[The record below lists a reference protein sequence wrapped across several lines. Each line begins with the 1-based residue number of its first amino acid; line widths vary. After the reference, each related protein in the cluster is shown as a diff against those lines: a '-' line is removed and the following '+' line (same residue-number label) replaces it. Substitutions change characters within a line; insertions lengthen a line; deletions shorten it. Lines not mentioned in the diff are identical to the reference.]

1 MRPSGQITQEAFRLI
16 KTLRFSK
23 NPIVKN
29 HDGIRSKYHL
39 SRMMR
44 FRGTGLQT
52 GQPVDEMLG
61 RFTVEPP
68 FIRLI
73 RMDFEPDARLGKQ
86 LAPPRRI
93 GRQNQYFFRIVLQF
107 GSFCLGSGAGIPPSL
122 HPTARRR
129 RYIGETPSLHRRDAV
144 ATSNGG
150 KPSLH
155 PTARRRRYIQR

>member
-1 MRPSGQITQEAFRLI
+1 MRPAGQITQEAFRLI

-29 HDGIRSKYHL
+29 HDGIRPKYHP

-52 GQPVDEMLG
+52 GQPLDEMLG
-61 RFTVEPP
+61 RFAVEPP

-86 LAPPRRI
+86 FAPPRRI

-107 GSFCLGSGAGIPPSL
+107 GSFCLGMALASRLG
-122 HPTARRR
+122 R
-129 RYIGETPSLHRRDAV
+129 
-144 ATSNGG
+144 GG
-150 KPSLH
+150 WRLRPACAEH
-155 PTARRRRYIQR
+155 VR